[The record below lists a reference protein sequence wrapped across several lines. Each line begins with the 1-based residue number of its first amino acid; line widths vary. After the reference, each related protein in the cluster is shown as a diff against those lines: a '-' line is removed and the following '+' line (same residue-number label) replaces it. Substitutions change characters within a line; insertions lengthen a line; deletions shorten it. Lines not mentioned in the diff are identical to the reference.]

1 MNPSSFEKCVLIAV
15 LRSES
20 QSQRKFKIFQRYIKG
35 EKENRN
41 LKIQF
46 IVVIS
51 RQLKKQNKQYK
62 FDKQQKTNTIQ
73 KKTIPY
79 KQRNTLSINK
89 KDRIIILYTFL
100 FL

>member
-1 MNPSSFEKCVLIAV
+1 MNPSSLEKCGLIAV

-20 QSQRKFKIFQRYIKG
+20 QSQRKFKIFQRCIKG

-41 LKIQF
+41 LEIQF

-51 RQLKKQNKQYK
+51 RQLEKRNKQYK
-62 FDKQQKTNTIQ
+62 FDKQEKD
-73 KKTIPY
+73 KKRPYPY
-79 KQRNTLSINK
+79 KQRNKLSINK
-89 KDRIIILYTFL
+89 KDMIIKLYTFL